1 MAFLTNFLTN
11 AGEETSEIE
20 DTTTQGPSTS
30 MGRGIFKT
38 LMKEVRTPSPD
49 PQQQREVQYSVFF
62 ELIYF
67 KMEFISPIEFT

>member
-1 MAFLTNFLTN
+1 MKLCKIFICRVFYHFLTH

-49 PQQQREVQYSVFF
+49 PQQQREVQYCCIF
-62 ELIYF
+62 
-67 KMEFISPIEFT
+67 